1 MKEVQ
6 FIMNLKEVMHGPG
19 PMFASMPVKG
29 RKQTQEKMPF
39 KSAWKL
45 SLVKAKGGRSSYLPS
60 IWTDYLHNLKVAQNG
75 YMEKWCFWFNGI
87 QNFSA

>member
-29 RKQTQEKMPF
+29 RKQTQEKMKEKRKKHQFPPASL
-39 KSAWKL
+39 KS
-45 SLVKAKGGRSSYLPS
+45 
-60 IWTDYLHNLKVAQNG
+60 
-75 YMEKWCFWFNGI
+75 M
-87 QNFSA
+87 